1 MLMMYLLL
9 VLLNIILAFSLFSW
23 KRQICEITKQ
33 ISENKKLRISLSNK
47 QIEKLAGIINEKKHL
62 EQKTNI
68 QIIQEKE
75 QLKHS
80 IANISH
86 DLRTPLT
93 SIQGYLTLL
102 KDCEDKEEQEHYFS
116 VIQAKTDYLTE
127 LVQIFYDLSL
137 IESDDYILGIEKID
151 VNRIVTDCLISKYN
165 ELKEL
170 SPTIKIENAPVWIIG
185 NAVACKRIIDNL
197 VTNAIRYSND
207 YIEIVMDADGIFTV
221 KNTTSELKNI
231 DVNILFQK
239 FYTVDTSRSNGNTGL
254 GLYIVKELLN
264 KIEGGIKEISYKNN
278 ILTVSVYFK
287 LYKQKCDICSLGQRT
302 I

>member
-1 MLMMYLLL
+1 MMYLLL

-47 QIEKLAGIINEKKHL
+47 QIVKLAGIINEKNDL
-62 EQKTNI
+62 EQKTKVK
-68 QIIQEKE
+68 IIQEKE

-127 LVQIFYDLSL
+127 LLQIFYDLSL

-151 VNRIVTDCLISKYN
+151 VNRIVTDCLIDKYN

-170 SPTIKIENAPVWIIG
+170 TPTIKIENTPVWIIG

-197 VTNAIRYSND
+197 VTNAIRYSDD

>member
-1 MLMMYLLL
+1 MMYLLL

-151 VNRIVTDCLISKYN
+151 VNRIVTDCLINKYN

-170 SPTIKIENAPVWIIG
+170 SPTIKIENAPVWITG

-207 YIEIVMDADGIFTV
+207 YIEIVMDAYGIFTV

-278 ILTVSVYFK
+278 ILTISVYFK

>member
-170 SPTIKIENAPVWIIG
+170 SPTIKIENAPVWITG

-264 KIEGGIKEISYKNN
+264 KIEGGIKELNYKKS
-278 ILTVSVYFK
+278 ILTISVYFK
-287 LYKQKCDICSLGQRT
+287 LYH
-302 I
+302 

>member
-1 MLMMYLLL
+1 MMYLLL

-33 ISENKKLRISLSNK
+33 INENKKLRISLSNK

-151 VNRIVTDCLISKYN
+151 VNRIVTDCLINKYN

-170 SPTIKIENAPVWIIG
+170 SPTIKIENAPVWITG

>member
-1 MLMMYLLL
+1 MMYLLL

-127 LVQIFYDLSL
+127 LLQIFYDLSL

-151 VNRIVTDCLISKYN
+151 VNRIVTDCLIDKYN

-170 SPTIKIENAPVWIIG
+170 TPTIKIENAPVWIIG

-197 VTNAIRYSND
+197 VTNAIRYSDD

-287 LYKQKCDICSLGQRT
+287 LCY
-302 I
+302 

>member
-1 MLMMYLLL
+1 MMYLLL

-151 VNRIVTDCLISKYN
+151 VNRIVTDCLINKYN

-170 SPTIKIENAPVWIIG
+170 SPTIKIENAPVWITG

-278 ILTVSVYFK
+278 ILTISVYFK
-287 LYKQKCDICSLGQRT
+287 LCY
-302 I
+302 

>member
-1 MLMMYLLL
+1 MMYLLL

-137 IESDDYILGIEKID
+137 IESEDYILEIEKID
-151 VNRIVTDCLISKYN
+151 VNRIVTDCLIDKYN

-170 SPTIKIENAPVWIIG
+170 TPTIKIENAPVWITG

>member
-1 MLMMYLLL
+1 MMYLLL

-75 QLKHS
+75 QLTHS

-151 VNRIVTDCLISKYN
+151 VNRIVTDCLINKYN

-170 SPTIKIENAPVWIIG
+170 SPTIKIENAPVWITG

-287 LYKQKCDICSLGQRT
+287 LYKQKCDICSFGQRT

>member
-1 MLMMYLLL
+1 MMYLLL

-93 SIQGYLTLL
+93 SIQGYLTIL

-151 VNRIVTDCLISKYN
+151 VNRIVTDCLINKYN

-170 SPTIKIENAPVWIIG
+170 SPTIKIENAPVWITG
-185 NAVACKRIIDNL
+185 NAVTCKRIIDNL

>member
-9 VLLNIILAFSLFSW
+9 ILLNIILAFSLFSW

-47 QIEKLAGIINEKKHL
+47 QIEKLAGIVNEKNYL
-62 EQKTNI
+62 EHKTKI

-127 LVQIFYDLSL
+127 LLQIFYDLSL

-151 VNRIVTDCLISKYN
+151 VNRIVTDCLIDKYN

-170 SPTIKIENAPVWIIG
+170 TPTIKIENAPVWITG

-197 VTNAIRYSND
+197 ITNAIRYSND

-239 FYTVDTSRSNGNTGL
+239 FYTVDTSRSNGSTGL
-254 GLYIVKELLN
+254 GLYIVKELLS
-264 KIEGGIKEISYKNN
+264 KIEGGVKEISYKNN
-278 ILTVSVYFK
+278 ILTISVYFK
-287 LYKQKCDICSLGQRT
+287 LC
-302 I
+302 

>member
-170 SPTIKIENAPVWIIG
+170 SPTIKIENAPVWITG

-221 KNTTSELKNI
+221 KNTTSCL
-231 DVNILFQK
+231 L
-239 FYTVDTSRSNGNTGL
+239 YTSDAA
-254 GLYIVKELLN
+254 
-264 KIEGGIKEISYKNN
+264 
-278 ILTVSVYFK
+278 
-287 LYKQKCDICSLGQRT
+287 DD
-302 I
+302 

>member
-1 MLMMYLLL
+1 MMYLLL

-33 ISENKKLRISLSNK
+33 ISENKKLRISLSDK
-47 QIEKLAGIINEKKHL
+47 QIEKLAGIINEKNDL
-62 EQKTNI
+62 EQKTKVR
-68 QIIQEKE
+68 IIQEKE

-80 IANISH
+80 IADISH

-116 VIQAKTDYLTE
+116 VIQAKTNYLTE
-127 LVQIFYDLSL
+127 LLQIFYDLSL
-137 IESDDYILGIEKID
+137 IESDDYILEIEEID
-151 VNRIVTDCLISKYN
+151 VNRIVTDCLIDKYN

-170 SPTIKIENAPVWIIG
+170 TPTIKIENAPVWIIG

-197 VTNAIRYSND
+197 VTNAIRYSD
-207 YIEIVMDADGIFTV
+207 DDIEIVMDADGIFTV

-278 ILTVSVYFK
+278 ILTISVYFK
-287 LYKQKCDICSLGQRT
+287 LCY
-302 I
+302 

>member
-1 MLMMYLLL
+1 MMYLLL

-47 QIEKLAGIINEKKHL
+47 QIEKLAGIINEKNDL
-62 EQKTNI
+62 EQKTKVR
-68 QIIQEKE
+68 IIQEKE

-80 IANISH
+80 IADISH

-116 VIQAKTDYLTE
+116 VIQAKTNYLTE
-127 LVQIFYDLSL
+127 LLQIFYDLSL
-137 IESDDYILGIEKID
+137 IESEDYILEIEKID
-151 VNRIVTDCLISKYN
+151 VNRIVTDCLIDKYN

-170 SPTIKIENAPVWIIG
+170 TPTIKIENAPVWIIG

-197 VTNAIRYSND
+197 VTNAIRYSD
-207 YIEIVMDADGIFTV
+207 DDIGIVMDADGIFTV

-278 ILTVSVYFK
+278 ILTISVYFK
-287 LYKQKCDICSLGQRT
+287 LCY
-302 I
+302 

>member
-1 MLMMYLLL
+1 MMYLLL

-47 QIEKLAGIINEKKHL
+47 QIEKLAGIINEKNDL
-62 EQKTNI
+62 EQKTKVK
-68 QIIQEKE
+68 IIQEKE

-127 LVQIFYDLSL
+127 LLQIFYDLSL

-151 VNRIVTDCLISKYN
+151 VNRIVTDCLIDKYN

-170 SPTIKIENAPVWIIG
+170 TPTIKIENAPVWIIG

-197 VTNAIRYSND
+197 VTNAIRYSDD

-239 FYTVDTSRSNGNTGL
+239 FYTVDTLRSNGNTGL

-264 KIEGGIKEISYKNN
+264 KIEGGIKEVSYKNN
-278 ILTVSVYFK
+278 ILTISVFFK
-287 LYKQKCDICSLGQRT
+287 LCN
-302 I
+302 

>member
-1 MLMMYLLL
+1 MMYLLL

-151 VNRIVTDCLISKYN
+151 VNRIVTDCLIGKYN

-170 SPTIKIENAPVWIIG
+170 TPTIKIENTPVWITG

-197 VTNAIRYSND
+197 VTNAIRYSDD

>member
-1 MLMMYLLL
+1 MMYLLL

-47 QIEKLAGIINEKKHL
+47 QIVKLAGIINEKNDL
-62 EQKTNI
+62 EQKTKVK
-68 QIIQEKE
+68 IIQEKE

-127 LVQIFYDLSL
+127 LLQIFYDLSL

-151 VNRIVTDCLISKYN
+151 VNRIVTDCLIDKYN

-170 SPTIKIENAPVWIIG
+170 TPTIKIENTPVWIIG

-197 VTNAIRYSND
+197 VTNAIRYSDD

-278 ILTVSVYFK
+278 ILTISVYF
-287 LYKQKCDICSLGQRT
+287 LVS
-302 I
+302 